1 MQLCGQRMCG
11 KILLGLFLVRIQGS
25 TKDNLEI
32 VRGGLGR
39 DCRQESMVYR
49 AGVGRLA
56 HVEGIIARIIATSD
70 RDEA

>member
-1 MQLCGQRMCG
+1 MSG

-49 AGVGRLA
+49 AWAGRLA
-56 HVEGIIARIIATSD
+56 HVEGIIATSD
-70 RDEA
+70 RDESMRPSSGR